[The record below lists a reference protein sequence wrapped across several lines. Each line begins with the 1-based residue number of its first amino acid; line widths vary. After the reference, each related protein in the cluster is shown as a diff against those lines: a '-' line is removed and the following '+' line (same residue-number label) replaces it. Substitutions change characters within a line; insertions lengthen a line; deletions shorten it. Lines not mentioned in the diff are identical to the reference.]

1 MMDEKSTEPLTFESL
16 RKSAGYSQAKLGK
29 QIGVSQSAVK
39 LWESGQCEPS
49 ISNVIALAKALK
61 VSIKT
66 VCSSMGIDVAEVPND
81 N

>member
-1 MMDEKSTEPLTFESL
+1 MNQESNEPLTFELL
-16 RKSAGYSQAKLGK
+16 RKLAGYSQAKLGK

-49 ISNVIALAKALK
+49 ISNVIALAKVLK

-66 VCSSMGIDVAEVPND
+66 VCSAMGIDVAEVPND
-81 N
+81 